1 MNRKLRNKLIELFGV
16 FIPENTSDSEV
27 IKELNRRGLVDNKKL
42 LEMIFILAEE
52 ISTPQ
57 KK

>member
-1 MNRKLRNKLIELFGV
+1 MNKKLRNKLIELFNIY
-16 FIPENTSDSEV
+16 IPEDTSDSEV
-27 IKELNRRGLVDNKKL
+27 LKELNRRGLVDNKKL

>member
-1 MNRKLRNKLIELFGV
+1 MNKKLRNKLIELFGV
-16 FIPENTSDSEV
+16 YIPESTSDSEV